1 MAMVSNPYP
10 VARSTGVCA
19 ASGRAFKEG
28 DSFIAALVE
37 REGQNGLERLD
48 FAAQEWEAGARPQP
62 PLRMFGFWRGT
73 YQAHEAKKQPLLGDA
88 ELLDLFEEL
97 GGASEPKQ
105 VTFRYIL
112 SLLLIRRRV
121 LRVVGT
127 KAGVMSVVPR
137 GSGNTAR
144 EPITVADPGLDE
156 QAIADAIEQ
165 LGQVVATDAP
175 DPQKAGP
182 AGAGQG

>member
-1 MAMVSNPYP
+1 MASSPYP
-10 VARSTGVCA
+10 VARSTGQCA
-19 ASGRAFKEG
+19 ATGTPFKEG
-28 DSFIAALVE
+28 DAYVAVLVE
-37 REGQNGLERLD
+37 RDGQPGLERHD
-48 FAAQEWEAGARPQP
+48 YAAAQWEAGVRPQP

-97 GGASEPKQ
+97 GGATEPKQ
-105 VTFRYIL
+105 VIFRYIL

-127 KAGVMSVVPR
+127 KPGTMSVVPR
-137 GSGNTAR
+137 GSGDTAR

-175 DPQKAGP
+175 AP
-182 AGAGQG
+182 ARNAPTQG

>member
-1 MAMVSNPYP
+1 V
-10 VARSTGVCA
+10 
-19 ASGRAFKEG
+19 
-28 DSFIAALVE
+28 LVE
-37 REGQNGLERLD
+37 RDGQAGLERLD
-48 FAAQEWEAGARPQP
+48 YGAAQWDGGARPQP

-73 YQAHEAKKQPLLGDA
+73 YQAQEAKKQPLLGDP

-97 GGASEPKQ
+97 GGATEPKQ

-127 KAGVMSVVPR
+127 KPGVMSVLPR
-137 GSGNTAR
+137 GSGDTAR
-144 EPITVADPGLDE
+144 EPIAVTDPGLDE

-175 DPQKAGP
+175 TP
-182 AGAGQG
+182 AKNGKSAPTQG